1 MSDAASAPR
10 TLGEL
15 LERLQRIDSRDG
27 RASLDDVLDEL
38 GRRAFGPLLLLAG
51 IVTMVPVIGG
61 IPGVPT
67 VMAGL
72 VLLVAVQ
79 LLLQRQAI
87 WLPRWLL
94 ERSIALASLHKACAW
109 LMPPARV
116 LDTLLRQRWAALV
129 GDHAVLAIAIC
140 CIGVALMMP
149 PMELVPFSANG
160 AGLALSGFG
169 LALMAKDG
177 LMALL
182 AFAVSIATLIAIV
195 AGLS

>member
-1 MSDAASAPR
+1 MSGSDSPPQ
-10 TLGEL
+10 TLGDM
-15 LERLQRIDSRDG
+15 LERLEHIDSNSDRV
-27 RASLDDVLDEL
+27 SLEDVMHAL

-61 IPGVPT
+61 IPGVPSL
-67 VMAGL
+67 MAGL

-79 LLLQRQAI
+79 LLLQRHSI

-94 ERSIALASLHKACAW
+94 TRSVSSTSLRKASHW
-109 LMPPARV
+109 LSPVATP
-116 LDTLLRQRWAALV
+116 LDMLLRQRWQALV
-129 GDHAVLAIAIC
+129 GDRAVMCMAIC

-177 LMALL
+177 IVASF
-182 AFAVSIATLIAIV
+182 AFAVSIATLV
-195 AGLS
+195 AVVVGLV

>member
-1 MSDAASAPR
+1 MSGSDSPPQ
-10 TLGEL
+10 TLGEM
-15 LERLQRIDSRDG
+15 LERLEHIDRPDG
-27 RASLDDVLDEL
+27 RVSLEDVMETL

-51 IVTMVPVIGG
+51 IVTVVPVIGG

-67 VMAGL
+67 LMAGL

-79 LLLQRQAI
+79 LLLQRRAI

-94 ERSIALASLHKACAW
+94 TRSVALTSLHKASRW
-109 LMPPARV
+109 LAPVARP
-116 LDTLLRQRWAALV
+116 LDALLRRRWQALV
-129 GDHAVLAIAIC
+129 GDHAVTAMAIC

-169 LALMAKDG
+169 LALMSEDG
-177 LMALL
+177 VAALF
-182 AFAVSIATLIAIV
+182 AFTVSVATLVAIV
-195 AGLS
+195 AGLG